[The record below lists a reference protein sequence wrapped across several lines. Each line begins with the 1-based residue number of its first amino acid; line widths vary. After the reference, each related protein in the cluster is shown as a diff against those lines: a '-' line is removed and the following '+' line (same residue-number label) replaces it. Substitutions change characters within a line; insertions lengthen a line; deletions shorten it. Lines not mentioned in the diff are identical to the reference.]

1 MRAVRFHGREDLRTE
16 DVAEPSPG
24 PGEVKLRNAFNGI
37 CGSDLHCYF
46 NPESL
51 GFDFSVPHP
60 LTGATLPQ
68 VFGHEFSGTV
78 VELGPG
84 VDGVGE
90 GDRVAVWPMQSCG
103 HCAACD
109 IDLGTSCRTLA
120 VTGINSPGGG
130 MSEFTTVRADD
141 VYVLPEDVDL
151 FHGALVEPMAT
162 AWHAVSRGGVRAG
175 QTALV
180 AGAGPVGVGIWFAL
194 QEHGIDPIVVEPVA
208 DRRAVLTS
216 LGARHVIDTEEATDV
231 VAEVTGGRGVD
242 VAFEAAGVG
251 AAMAA
256 SLGALAPRGVL
267 VVVALHEHEFGFNP
281 IGLVFAENAIVGSLA
296 YRPGD
301 FRAVIAAMAA
311 GRLDTTGWV
320 STVPLDDVA
329 PVLHELRA
337 GRGMKILVAP

>member
-1 MRAVRFHGREDLRTE
+1 MRAVRFHGREDLRSE
-16 DVAEPSPG
+16 DVAEPSPR

-51 GFDFSVPHP
+51 GFDFSEPHP

-78 VELGPG
+78 VELGAD
-84 VDGVGE
+84 VDGVTV

-103 HCAACD
+103 RCAACE
-109 IDLGTSCRTLA
+109 IDLDTSCRTLA

-130 MSEFTTVRADD
+130 MSEFTTVRADK
-141 VYVLPEDVDL
+141 VFVLPEGVDL

-162 AWHAVSRGGVRAG
+162 AWHAVNRGGVRAG

-180 AGAGPVGVGIWFAL
+180 AGAGPVGVGLWFAL
-194 QEHGIDPIVVEPVA
+194 REHSIDPVVVEPVA
-208 DRRAVLTS
+208 DRRAVLTA
-216 LGARHVIDTEEATDV
+216 LGARHVVDTAEAAAV
-231 VAEVTGGRGVD
+231 VAERTGGRGVD

-251 AAMAA
+251 AAVTA

-267 VVVALHEHEFGFNP
+267 VVVALHEQEFGFNP
-281 IGLVFAENAIVGSLA
+281 LGLVFSENAVLGSLA
-296 YRPGD
+296 YRPDD
-301 FRAVIAAMAA
+301 FRAVIAAMAE
-311 GRLDTTGWV
+311 GRIDTTGWV
-320 STVPLDDVA
+320 STVPLDDAA
-329 PVLHELRA
+329 PALHDLRA
-337 GRGMKILVAP
+337 GRGMKILVTP